1 MTLLVPQ
8 TGDIGRPDPS
18 VFSDPYWQGCAAGE
32 LRFQRCGGCG
42 AAVHT
47 PAALCGTCGGVEL
60 TWEVSSGRG
69 EVYSWT
75 VVWRP
80 QTPAFTVPYAP
91 VIVAMA
97 EGWHL
102 LSNLIG
108 CDHTEV
114 AVGLPVEVAFHPI
127 GDGVQLPYV
136 RPRDAAAAT

>member
-8 TGDIGRPDPS
+8 PEGIPLPS
-18 VFSDPYWQGCAAGE
+18 PSELSRPYWEALAAGE
-32 LRFQRCGGCG
+32 LRFQRCGACG
-42 AAVHT
+42 AATHT
-47 PAALCGTCGGVEL
+47 PAVMCATCTSRDL
-60 TWEVSSGRG
+60 TWEVSSGLG

-91 VIVAMA
+91 VIVAMD

-108 CDHTEV
+108 CEHDEV
-114 AVGLPVEVAFHPI
+114 AVGLPVRVELHPV
-127 GDGVQLPYV
+127 GDGVHLPYV
-136 RPRDAAAAT
+136 RPR